1 LKKKEGGKRHIMKK
15 KILITVC
22 FALAVLGY
30 LAIGANQANVEA
42 AKKVTFDGTAY
53 IAGHGG
59 HLAII
64 DLRTMKPPT
73 DIEKDRIVITEA
85 GSEMEGVIAGM
96 QFEQVKKAGGTHGSA
111 IVGDKLVVGLL
122 NGDVVTYDLKTG
134 KKSAPVKLGEKFC
147 DAVVGPDGD
156 VYFEDMANGD
166 VYVWDPKGLKAVD
179 KMPVGKSVCG
189 IAWTKNNEKAY
200 VSDMPT
206 GTIYVID
213 WKTKKTIKTIT
224 DPQMTF
230 IHQIKLTPDK
240 RYLWVSAPN
249 EFDPGLKPGT
259 HKSQVVIIDT
269 KTDKVVDHIVLPND
283 IRPHDFEFAPGG
295 KYVLMAARTYKNDS
309 LLVVMN
315 VKTHNIVEKVSACYS
330 CHSKYG
336 IQVRIDKGS
345 PLLCGITVAWG
356 K

>member
-1 LKKKEGGKRHIMKK
+1 MKR
-15 KILITVC
+15 KILITV
-22 FALAVLGY
+22 F
-30 LAIGANQANVEA
+30 LAIAAIGYIVFSNQGYVEA
-42 AKKVTFDGTAY
+42 AKKVTFNGTAY

-59 HLAII
+59 HLAVI

-85 GSEMEGVIAGM
+85 GSEMEGTIAGM
-96 QFEQVKKAGGTHGSA
+96 KFEEVKKAGGTHGSA
-111 IVGDKLVVGLL
+111 KVGNKLVVGLL

-134 KKSAPVKLGEKFC
+134 MKSKPVKVGEKFC
-147 DAVVGPDGD
+147 DAVVGPDGN
-156 VYFEDMANGD
+156 VYLEDMANGD
-166 VYVWDPKGLKAVD
+166 VYVWDPHGLKTVD
-179 KMPVGKSVCG
+179 KLPVGKSVCG
-189 IAWTKNNEKAY
+189 IAWTKNREKAY

-206 GTIYVID
+206 GTVYVID
-213 WKTKKTIKTIT
+213 WKTKKTIKEIT

-230 IHQIKLTPDK
+230 IHQIQMAPGG

-269 KTDKVVDHIVLPND
+269 KTDKVVDHVVLPDD

-315 VKTHNIVEKVSACYS
+315 TKTKEIVEKVSACYS

-336 IQVRIDKGS
+336 IEVSIDKGS
-345 PLLCGITVAWG
+345 PLLCGITVNWA
-356 K
+356 KK